1 MGLTIDARLVSKRKY
16 YLVLFGF
23 TCMVTQYMIGMGQGE
38 IDENQL
44 VYLMIVYNF
53 GAAFLDATIDSV
65 SIQQARVDL
74 EMGQK
79 MISSFRSVFFALGA
93 IWGTAVVIMF
103 ENPFTAF

>member
-1 MGLTIDARLVSKRKY
+1 MIGFGEADIDANKLVNL
-16 YLVLFGF
+16 LV
-23 TCMVTQYMIGMGQGE
+23 
-38 IDENQL
+38 
-44 VYLMIVYNF
+44 VYNV

-93 IWGTAVVIMF
+93 IAGTAVVVMF

>member
-1 MGLTIDARLVSKRKY
+1 VKLLV
-16 YLVLFGF
+16 
-23 TCMVTQYMIGMGQGE
+23 I
-38 IDENQL
+38 
-44 VYLMIVYNF
+44 YNI

-93 IWGTAVVIMF
+93 IWGTVVVVMF

>member
-1 MGLTIDARLVSKRKY
+1 MIGFGEADIDANKMVNLLV
-16 YLVLFGF
+16 
-23 TCMVTQYMIGMGQGE
+23 
-38 IDENQL
+38 
-44 VYLMIVYNF
+44 VYNV

-79 MISSFRSVFFALGA
+79 MITSFRSVFFALGA
-93 IWGTAVVIMF
+93 ISGTAVVVMF

>member
-1 MGLTIDARLVSKRKY
+1 VI
-16 YLVLFGF
+16 
-23 TCMVTQYMIGMGQGE
+23 
-38 IDENQL
+38 
-44 VYLMIVYNF
+44 YNI

-93 IWGTAVVIMF
+93 ICGTAAVVLF